1 MKLTLSVLIAL
12 LLSDAAACAQQPT
25 GASTNSEADT
35 GATQSSTERQG
46 SSVSISSGSSP
57 TIRIIGIRQTSP
69 LLAEMFNALRSSRRS
84 LA

>member
-12 LLSDAAACAQQPT
+12 LLSDAAACAQR
-25 GASTNSEADT
+25 
-35 GATQSSTERQG
+35 RQARQRILKPIRGQLRALLDVRGRAYSYPPVAAPQYG
-46 SSVSISSGSSP
+46 SSVL
-57 TIRIIGIRQTSP
+57 RQTSP

>member
-12 LLSDAAACAQQPT
+12 LLLTRRHARNSRQARQRILKPIRGQLRALLDVRGRAYSYPPVAAPQY
-25 GASTNSEADT
+25 
-35 GATQSSTERQG
+35 G
-46 SSVSISSGSSP
+46 SSVL
-57 TIRIIGIRQTSP
+57 RQTSP